1 MKGLAGEKEKS
12 IHAGHRERIRE
23 RARRE
28 GLAAFSEHEV
38 LELLLTYAIPQKD
51 VNPLAHELVARFGS
65 LANVLE
71 ADETEL
77 LRVSGVGRN
86 AALLLSLMPQVMRYY
101 QTNAQGEKPIVMNLK
116 QAFAYCAPLFL
127 GAKQEHLY
135 MICLNK
141 SGNVLHVALLHTGTV
156 DQVALYPRIIVQTAL
171 RHDAHAVLLAHNHP
185 SGVLLPS
192 FADRKA
198 TTGVTEALASV
209 DITLVDH
216 LIFAG
221 AQAYS
226 ITRGREIGEDTDD
239 DFSYIRPVSGNG
251 AGVLFE
257 TQENEWIAMKT
268 ENLRMDEP
276 LGEPHADR

>member
-1 MKGLAGEKEKS
+1 MAEQKVKS

-71 ADETEL
+71 ADESEL
-77 LRVSGVGRN
+77 LRVCGMGRN
-86 AALLLSLMPQVMRYY
+86 AALLLSLMPQIMRYY
-101 QTNAQGEKPIVMNLK
+101 QTNAQGEKPVVMNLK
-116 QAFAYCAPLFL
+116 QAYAYCAPLFL
-127 GAKQEHLY
+127 GARQEHLY

-141 SGNVLHVALLHTGTV
+141 AGHVLHVALLHTGTI
-156 DQVALYPRIIVQTAL
+156 DQVALYPRIVVQTAL

-185 SGVLLPS
+185 SGILTPS
-192 FADRKA
+192 FADGKA
-198 TTGVTEALASV
+198 TEDVTNALNSLE
-209 DITLVDH
+209 IMLVDH

-221 AQAYS
+221 PQAYS
-226 ITRGREIGEDTDD
+226 MTRGRTITEDTDD
-239 DFSYIRPVSGNG
+239 DFSYMRAVKTGCST
-251 AGVLFE
+251 LLE
-257 TQENEWIAMKT
+257 EQENEWIAMKA
-268 ENLRMDEP
+268 ENLCQDD
-276 LGEPHADR
+276 PHAQE